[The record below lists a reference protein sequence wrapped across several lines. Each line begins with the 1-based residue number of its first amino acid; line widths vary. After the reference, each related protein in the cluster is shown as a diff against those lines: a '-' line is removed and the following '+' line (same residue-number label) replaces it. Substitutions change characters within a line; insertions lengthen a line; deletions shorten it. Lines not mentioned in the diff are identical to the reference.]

1 MKKEEELKIGD
12 IVIITSSSN
21 VFTIGLWLGYE
32 LLKCYNLLGHPDI
45 VNRMVLLADRVDEV
59 TMQPVL
65 SRLNH

>member
-21 VFTIGLWLGYE
+21 VLTIGLLLGYE
-32 LLKCYNLLGHPDI
+32 LLKCYNLLCRPDI
-45 VNRMVLLADRVDEV
+45 VNRMMLLTDRVDEA

-65 SRLNH
+65 SRLKH